1 MDYATQKTIKKTVVN
16 LRQKM
21 DAVDRFKTL
30 ISELNIQPIIEREL
44 HFPLSELVFKSTWVA
59 QLSMK

>member
-44 HFPLSELVFKSTWVA
+44 HFPLLNSS
-59 QLSMK
+59 LSQHGWHNC